1 MKKSTVSP
9 ARQHLIEM
17 MQDVHYGTIE
27 GLGVRGGE
35 PVLEPAPRAV
45 RDLVLGKFERAHPAR
60 ALPDFELRDALID
73 LFELFDREQDIDIDR
88 LTIQAGLPLRVRVR
102 VSSAA

>member
-9 ARQHLIEM
+9 ARRQLIEL
-17 MQDVHYGTIE
+17 MQDVHYGSIE
-27 GLGVRGGE
+27 GLRIRAGE
-35 PVLEPAPRAV
+35 PVVDPPPAAV
-45 RDLVLGKFERAHPAR
+45 RDLMLGKFERVHPAR
-60 ALPDFELRDALID
+60 ELSDFQLRDALVD
-73 LFELFDREQDIDIDR
+73 LFDLFDRERDVDIDR